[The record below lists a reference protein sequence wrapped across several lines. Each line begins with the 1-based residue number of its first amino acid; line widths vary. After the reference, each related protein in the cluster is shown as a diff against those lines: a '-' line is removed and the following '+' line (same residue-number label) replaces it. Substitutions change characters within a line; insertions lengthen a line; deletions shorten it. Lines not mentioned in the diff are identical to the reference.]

1 MLSSFSA
8 WVEIQHGCAHYPKAG
23 TARKEM
29 RQVEMICMRMS
40 LETVA
45 DVVQGT
51 AVQLRRRHHIG
62 AKVNQQI
69 FINQGRRALAQ
80 TGPAEYA
87 RLSTVSTFAESFR
100 ESICSGGPKKGD
112 LHQCRIATVV
122 FWPGAHSLAD
132 NWL

>member
-1 MLSSFSA
+1 
-8 WVEIQHGCAHYPKAG
+8 
-23 TARKEM
+23 
-29 RQVEMICMRMS
+29 MS
-40 LETVA
+40 E
-45 DVVQGT
+45 
-51 AVQLRRRHHIG
+51 RHIG

-100 ESICSGGPKKGD
+100 ESICRGGPKKGD